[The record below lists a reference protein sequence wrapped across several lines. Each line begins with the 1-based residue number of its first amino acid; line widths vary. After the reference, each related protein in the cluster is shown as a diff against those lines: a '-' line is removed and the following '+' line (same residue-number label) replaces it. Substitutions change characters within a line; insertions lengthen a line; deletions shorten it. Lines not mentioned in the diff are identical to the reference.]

1 MKRKMRNRMISLALS
16 AVMLL
21 GVTVTNQNTVTAAG
35 TYDCTLTITRPV
47 PGKVPQSPALSGS
60 SLEYELLGYLWE
72 DECYNCGSYSTYISD
87 TEFMNWYA
95 DVGSLFGESFGNNA
109 LKTFEDGHR
118 YSLSAFAKVSN
129 FSAPMGTE
137 GEVTIIDA
145 VSSEEIDLG
154 SCSLMAVSELMT
166 EMPEGVS
173 LPSCLTEKDTL
184 VMFGSVPTMV
194 CAPEEHEH
202 TWGEYIFDDEYH
214 WRVCTECGTKLYY
227 TISSHYVSSSETEPW
242 TVTKKPTA
250 TETGLWE
257 KRCSAGCGYD
267 FDSVV
272 VPCLNDQNV
281 VSSYD
286 ELREALAKGG
296 KQWITVE
303 KEFDFSDWL
312 IQEDMTS
319 GNTLKVDDPNAD
331 ITIDMN
337 GCAISRQTGSY
348 DEALFEIKAGK
359 LRILSQ
365 KYSSSNNRWNL
376 DFKSFSSECTLFKVY
391 ENGSLRVTNVRGTL
405 ANDSYAC
412 ANPSIISEGN
422 LQIDGG
428 VYENYVTEFEP
439 TDKVPAVSVL
449 INGGKAVIN
458 GGKYDAFS
466 CAVAV
471 KGGNVTINGGEF
483 GAWDEAVYIM
493 GNDTIVNIYGGKFDK
508 TDSTNGR
515 YQDYGVYCN
524 GGVLNVYGGDFY
536 GDRSG
541 LCGDYGAW
549 IITIFDGYF
558 KLRGTGSGSCDGAFS
573 FDLTKT
579 QVKIYNGI
587 FSGNKGINAYYDSAS
602 ATHSF
607 TLANYLVN
615 KGEQST
621 VTDDGLAVDINT
633 KADYFGQSYL
643 RIEYNL
649 PYIISQPESV
659 DALTGDDVVFKVKAE
674 NATKYVWY
682 IFDADDES
690 EQPYSWDSVKK
701 YYQVSGEDTNTLVI
715 KNAKTW
721 FDNKGVCCTVY
732 NDNGWCYSNN
742 AYLTVNVKGDVNGDG
757 VFNISDVVM
766 MQKWIIKAGTL
777 TNQERG
783 DINGDGK
790 INVYDLCLMKNMLI
804 VA

>member
-1 MKRKMRNRMISLALS
+1 MKRKMRNRMISLVLS

-35 TYDCTLTITRPV
+35 TYDCTLTVTTPV
-47 PGKVPQSPALSGS
+47 PGEAPKQPVISDS
-60 SLEYELLGYLWE
+60 SLEYELLGYMWE
-72 DECYNCGSYSTYISD
+72 DECYGCGSYGTYLSD
-87 TEFMNWYA
+87 TEFMNWYS
-95 DVGSLFGESFGNNA
+95 DVVSLSGGSLGNNA
-109 LKTFEDGHR
+109 LKSFENGHR
-118 YSLSAFAKVSN
+118 YRVSAVAKVSN
-129 FSAPMGTE
+129 LSVASGTE
-137 GEVTIIDA
+137 GEVVCVNTASAEEIGTATCYLTA
-145 VSSEEIDLG
+145 VSDL
-154 SCSLMAVSELMT
+154 VK

-184 VMFGSVPTMV
+184 VMFGGVPTMV
-194 CAPEEHEH
+194 CAPEGH
-202 TWGEYIFDDEYH
+202 THVDCGYDFDDEHH
-214 WRVCTECGTKLYY
+214 WHVCLECGTKLYY
-227 TISSHYVSSSETEPW
+227 SISSHYVSSSETEPW

-257 KRCSAGCGYD
+257 KKCSYCAYVYE
-267 FDSVV
+267 SVV
-272 VPCLNDQNV
+272 VPCLNDQTV
-281 VSSYD
+281 VNSY
-286 ELREALAKGG
+286 EALRAALAKGG
-296 KQWITVE
+296 KQWITIE

-359 LRILSQ
+359 LRILSK
-365 KYSSSNNRWNL
+365 KYSSSNNSWNL
-376 DFKSFSSECTLFKVY
+376 DFKSFSSKCTLFRVY
-391 ENGSLRVTNVRGTL
+391 ENGSLRVTNVSGTL
-405 ANDSYAC
+405 ANGDYVC

-428 VYENYVTEFEP
+428 VYENYVPDFDP
-439 TDKVPAVSVL
+439 TDDCPAVGVL
-449 INGGKAVIN
+449 INGGNAVIN
-458 GGKYDAFS
+458 GGKYDAQS

-471 KGGNVTINGGEF
+471 KGGNVTINGGNF

-508 TDSTNGR
+508 TDTTNGW

-536 GDRSG
+536 GDTSG
-541 LCGDYGAW
+541 LCGGYYAKN
-549 IITIFDGYF
+549 INIYDGFF
-558 KLRGTGSGSCDGAFS
+558 KLRGTGSGDCDGAFS
-573 FDLTKT
+573 FDSSKC
-579 QVKIYNGI
+579 KPIIYNGI
-587 FSGNKGINAYYDSAS
+587 FSGNKGIVAFYDIVDSS
-602 ATHSF
+602 HSF
-607 TLANYLVN
+607 ILANYLVN
-615 KGEQST
+615 KGEGYTIS
-621 VTDDGLAVDINT
+621 DDGGPVDINT

-659 DALTGDDVVFKVKAE
+659 DALTGDDVVFRVKAN

-701 YYQVSGEDTNTLVI
+701 YYQVSGEDTDTLVI

-790 INVYDLCLMKNMLI
+790 INVYDLCLMKNML
-804 VA
+804 